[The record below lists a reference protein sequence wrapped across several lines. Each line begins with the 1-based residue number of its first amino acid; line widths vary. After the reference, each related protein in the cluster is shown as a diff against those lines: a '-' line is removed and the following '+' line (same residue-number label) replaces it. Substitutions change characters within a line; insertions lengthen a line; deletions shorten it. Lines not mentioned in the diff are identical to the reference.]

1 MRRVRPSGLL
11 TAAVLGTYVAVA
23 FGATTAATG
32 GPPAVAGAH
41 YVAAAA
47 VWGLLVVAAVGVFR
61 GDAPSKVRLGTGVAV
76 AAVPIQGL
84 LGMAHAVGTA
94 PPNVG
99 ALVDQLHLLGGVA
112 VFGLLLLTLVWQLE
126 HESGPPTESAPADPT
141 GEAVTSSPL
150 SERSPTFR
158 DRVRAYVTLT
168 KPRLMWLL
176 CLLALAGM
184 ALAVATGASID
195 GVTVVATLAGGVLAV
210 GASGT
215 FNHVYERDRDRR
227 MKRTAERP
235 VATHRVGP
243 RRATAFGL
251 SLVVAS
257 MVVLVV
263 LVNVL
268 AAALTAAAVVYYSV
282 VYTVVLKPTTAWN
295 TVIGGG
301 SGALPAVIGWAAVT
315 NGVGLPALLLAALV
329 VCWTPAHFYNLAI
342 VYHDDYARASY
353 PMVPVERGI
362 AATRRRIV
370 FWFGATL
377 AVAIYLGT
385 TVEFGAIYAAIA
397 ALTGAVFL
405 LSIVQQYRLDTPS
418 ATYRSFVASNAYLGG
433 VLVAILVEAVLV

>member
-1 MRRVRPSGLL
+1 MRGVRPSGLL

-32 GPPAVAGAH
+32 GTPVVAGAH
-41 YVAAAA
+41 YVAAAT
-47 VWGLLVVAAVGVFR
+47 VWGLLVVAAVGVFL
-61 GDAPSKVRLGTGVAV
+61 GDAPSRVRLGTAVAV
-76 AAVPIQGL
+76 AIVPIQGL
-84 LGMAHAVGTA
+84 LGMAHAVGTI
-94 PPNVG
+94 PLNVG
-99 ALVDQLHLLGGVA
+99 APVDQLHLLGGVA

-126 HESGPPTESAPADPT
+126 HESGVPTESAPTDD
-141 GEAVTSSPL
+141 AVTTSPIL
-150 SERSPTFR
+150 DRHPTLR
-158 DRVRAYVTLT
+158 DRVRAYVALT

-227 MKRTAERP
+227 MERTTERP
-235 VATHRVGP
+235 VATHQVSP

-251 SLVVAS
+251 SLGVAS
-257 MVVLVV
+257 MVILVA
-263 LVNVL
+263 LVNVVAAVLTL
-268 AAALTAAAVVYYSV
+268 AAIVYYSV

-342 VYHDDYARASY
+342 VYRDDYARASY

-370 FWFGATL
+370 FWFGSTL
-377 AVAIYLGT
+377 AVAVYLGV
-385 TVEFGAIYAAIA
+385 TVEFGTIYAAIA
-397 ALTGAVFL
+397 VLAGAIFL
-405 LSIVQQYRLDTPS
+405 LSIVQQYRLDTPA
-418 ATYRSFVASNAYLGG
+418 ATYRSFVASNVYLGG
-433 VLVAILVEAVLV
+433 VLVGILVEAVLV